1 MNKIQ
6 LKYIIGF
13 GLFLISSIA
22 LALLDFKIF
31 ICVGPM
37 CVGML
42 FLVEANILET
52 KNEERNK

>member
-1 MNKIQ
+1 MMK
-6 LKYIIGF
+6 KIGF
-13 GLFLISSIA
+13 GLFLISLIA

-31 ICVGPM
+31 VCVGPM

-52 KNEERNK
+52 KYEKGN

>member
-1 MNKIQ
+1 MNEIK

-13 GLFLISSIA
+13 GLFALGSII
-22 LALLDFKIF
+22 LALMDFKIF

-37 CVGML
+37 FVGIM

-52 KNEERNK
+52 KYEKGN